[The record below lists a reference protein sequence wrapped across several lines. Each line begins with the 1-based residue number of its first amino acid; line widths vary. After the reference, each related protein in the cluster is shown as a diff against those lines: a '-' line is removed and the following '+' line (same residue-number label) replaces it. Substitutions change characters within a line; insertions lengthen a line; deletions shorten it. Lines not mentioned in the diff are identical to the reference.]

1 MSDPGKVFFAAALIP
16 LVALS
21 SLATG
26 TAHRAPP
33 RLWAG
38 LSPGPYAVGY
48 ELIVTDGERVDAWY
62 PTRSSREALRFS
74 DYLEEEEAQSL
85 STFLAGTGIPV
96 SVIDSLFDSQ
106 LFAGVGSSPL
116 DGSFPLV
123 LVAQGNGQSVI
134 DQVVLCE
141 YLASQGYVV
150 ATTPSPTRETPLERE
165 DQVGAFA
172 ERQADDL
179 ADAVRVASSLHADTQ
194 RIAVVGHSFGARAAL
209 LVAMRDRNIR
219 ALVSLDGGIGTA
231 TAVDAFRTAPSF
243 DPGVQLPP
251 ILHFYEELDAFMTPD
266 FSLLESLRAETL
278 ELVPT
283 AAMHHVHFTT
293 YGFAAAAFPAIA
305 EATRAT
311 PDTGSGV
318 RTVIR
323 RTAAFL
329 ADYFAG
335 GGTGAER

>member
-1 MSDPGKVFFAAALIP
+1 MSDPGKMLCAAVLMSLAAL
-16 LVALS
+16 V
-21 SLATG
+21 SLAAG

-48 ELIVTDGERVDAWY
+48 ERIVADGDRVDAWY
-62 PTRSSREALRFS
+62 PTRASRETLRFG
-74 DYLEEEEAQSL
+74 DYLGEEEARSL
-85 STFLAGTGIPV
+85 STFLGGTGIPG
-96 SVIDSLFDSQ
+96 SVIDSLFDSP
-106 LFAGVGSSPL
+106 LFAGVGRSPL
-116 DGSFPLV
+116 DGPFPLV
-123 LVAQGNGQSVI
+123 LVAQGNGETVI

-141 YLASQGYVV
+141 YLASRGFVV

-179 ADAVRVASSLHADTQ
+179 AEAVRVASSLHADTQ

-209 LVAMRDRNIR
+209 LLAMRDRRMR

-243 DPGVQLPP
+243 DPGARLPP
-251 ILHFYEELDAFMTPD
+251 ILHFYEELDAFMAPD

-293 YGFAAAAFPAIA
+293 YGFAAATFPAIA

-311 PDTGSGV
+311 PETGSDV
-318 RTVIR
+318 RAVAR

-329 ADYFAG
+329 ANHLGIA
-335 GGTGAER
+335 GTGAGR